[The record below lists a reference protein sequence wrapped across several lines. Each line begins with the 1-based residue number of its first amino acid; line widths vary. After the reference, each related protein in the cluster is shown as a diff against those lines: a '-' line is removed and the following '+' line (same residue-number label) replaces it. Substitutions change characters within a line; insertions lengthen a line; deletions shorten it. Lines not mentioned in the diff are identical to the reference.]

1 MSDHDV
7 AGGRGEA
14 PQSVVE
20 GPLVSRVAA
29 LDIAKASLVAC
40 VRVPDEARVG
50 RRLQSVREFSTLTP
64 ALLDL
69 ADWLRVEQVELV
81 GMEATGDYWK
91 PVYYLLEAEGFE
103 VWLLNPR
110 HVKNVP
116 GRAKTDRLDAV
127 WLAKLM
133 ERGMVR
139 PSLVQPKPIRQL
151 RDLTRYRRSVV
162 RDRTREVQRLQDLL
176 EDAQIK
182 LSSVISDIMG
192 VSGREMIEALIAGER
207 DPKTLAQMARSR
219 MRSKIAVLEEAL
231 TGHFEDH
238 HAFLAAAMLARID
251 AANRTEEDLTTRIER
266 SIEPFRHQVDQLIA
280 ITGVGAKS
288 AQELIA
294 EIGVDMSR
302 FPTADHLAAWAR
314 FAPIDRQSA
323 NRAKSA
329 TTGKGNPWLGAT
341 LGEIVAAIAR
351 TDTFLGE
358 RYRRLVRRRGKQ
370 RAIVAVG
377 RSVLVIVWHLLN
389 DPDTT
394 YHDLGADYYHAGINR
409 RRRERD
415 LTRQLENLTGQRVIL
430 QPRPDQAA

>member
-1 MSDHDV
+1 MTDHRMQ
-7 AGGRGEA
+7 GG
-14 PQSVVE
+14 VVE
-20 GPLVSRVAA
+20 ARETVEDGPLVSRVAA

-40 VRVPDEARVG
+40 VRVPHETRSG
-50 RRLQSVREFSTLTP
+50 RRVQTVRECATLTP
-64 ALLDL
+64 ALLGL

-103 VWLLNPR
+103 VWLLNPK

-116 GRAKTDRLDAV
+116 GRPKTDRLDAV
-127 WLAKLM
+127 WLAKLL

-139 PSLVQPKPIRQL
+139 PSLVQPKPVRQL
-151 RDLTRYRRSVV
+151 RDLARYRRSVV
-162 RDRTREVQRLQDLL
+162 RDRSREVQRLQDLL

-182 LSSVISDIMG
+182 LSSVISDVMC
-192 VSGREMIEALIAGER
+192 VSGREMIEALIAGQR
-207 DPKTLAQMARSR
+207 DPKVLAQMARGP
-219 MRSKIAVLEEAL
+219 MRAKVPVLREAL

-238 HAFLAAAMLARID
+238 HGFLAAAMLARID
-251 AANRTEEDLTTRIER
+251 AATATEQRVTNRIEEM
-266 SIEPFRHQVDQLIA
+266 IEPFRHQVDQLIA
-280 ITGVGAKS
+280 IPGIKAKA

-314 FAPIDRQSA
+314 FAPVDRQSA
-323 NRAKSA
+323 NRAKQA

-358 RYRRLVRRRGKQ
+358 RYRRLARRRGKQ

-377 RSVLVIVWHLLN
+377 RSVLVIVWHLLS
-389 DPDTT
+389 DPDVV
-394 YHDLGADYYHAGINR
+394 YQDLGPDYYHAKINR

-415 LTRQLENLTGQRVIL
+415 LTRQLENLTGQRVVL
-430 QPRPDQAA
+430 TPRPEQAA

>member
-1 MSDHDV
+1 
-7 AGGRGEA
+7 
-14 PQSVVE
+14 
-20 GPLVSRVAA
+20 
-29 LDIAKASLVAC
+29 
-40 VRVPDEARVG
+40 
-50 RRLQSVREFSTLTP
+50 
-64 ALLDL
+64 
-69 ADWLRVEQVELV
+69 
-81 GMEATGDYWK
+81 
-91 PVYYLLEAEGFE
+91 
-103 VWLLNPR
+103 
-110 HVKNVP
+110 
-116 GRAKTDRLDAV
+116 
-127 WLAKLM
+127 
-133 ERGMVR
+133 MVR

>member
-1 MSDHDV
+1 MSDRQV
-7 AGGRGEA
+7 EGGGLAAQE
-14 PQSVVE
+14 SVVD
-20 GPLVSRVAA
+20 GPLVTRVAA
-29 LDIAKASLVAC
+29 VDIAKASLVAC
-40 VRVPDEARVG
+40 VRVPHETRPG
-50 RRLQSVREFSTLTP
+50 RRLQTVRECSTLTP
-64 ALLDL
+64 ALLGL

-103 VWLLNPR
+103 VWLLNPK

-116 GRAKTDRLDAV
+116 GRPKTDRLDAV
-127 WLAKLM
+127 WLAKLI

-182 LSSVISDIMG
+182 LSSVISDIMCI
-192 VSGREMIEALIAGER
+192 SGREMIKALIAGQR
-207 DPKTLAQMARSR
+207 DPKVLAGMARSR
-219 MRSKIAVLEEAL
+219 MRSKIPVLEEAL

-238 HAFLAAAMLARID
+238 HGFMAAQMLDRID
-251 AANRTEEDLTTRIER
+251 AATATEQTLTGRIER
-266 SIEPFRHQVDQLIA
+266 MIEPFRCQVDQLIA

-314 FAPIDRQSA
+314 FAPVDRQSA
-323 NRAKSA
+323 NRAKAA

-358 RYRRLVRRRGKQ
+358 RYRRIARRRGKQ

-377 RSVLVIVWHLLN
+377 RSVLQIVWQLLA
-389 DPDTT
+389 DPDAV
-394 YHDLGADYYHAGINR
+394 YQDLGPDYYHARINR

-415 LTRQLENLTGQRVIL
+415 LTRQLENLTGQRVVL